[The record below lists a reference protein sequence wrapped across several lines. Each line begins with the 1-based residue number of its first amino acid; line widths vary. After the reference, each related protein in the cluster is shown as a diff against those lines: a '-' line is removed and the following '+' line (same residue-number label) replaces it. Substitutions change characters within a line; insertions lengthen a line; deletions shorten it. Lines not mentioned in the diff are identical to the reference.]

1 MPIIE
6 GTSTATWIASF
17 KTFGYFA
24 AIGAFEYL
32 AIPTEQL
39 WILAILMII
48 DFITW
53 VGKQYR
59 IDPKQIKSHIAWLG
73 AMKKVATMISIL
85 SIALVLK
92 GLAIH
97 ETQYL
102 VAMLSIFITSEWY
115 STIQNVYAIRT
126 GKILPEFDVISI
138 VIKNAWEFFKQKIE
152 NMVKKSSNP

>member
-1 MPIIE
+1 MIE
-6 GTSTATWIASF
+6 STWTWIASV
-17 KTFGYFA
+17 KTLWYFA
-24 AIGAFEYL
+24 AVWLFEYL
-32 AIPTEQL
+32 AVPTEQL
-39 WILAILMII
+39 WILAALMLI

-92 GLAIH
+92 WLAIK

-102 VAMLSIFITSEWY
+102 VAMLSIFIMSEWY
-115 STIQNVYAIRT
+115 STIQNVYTIRT

-152 NMVKKSSNP
+152 NMVKKSNP